1 MRKYQTKQRK
11 KLLEYLEQHTDISL
25 SAEQIY
31 NDLADDGISISAIY
45 RNLADLEN
53 EGKLRKLSQTGERNT
68 HYQYIATEKCRECL
82 HLSCKKCGKTYH
94 LNEQLASTLTKG
106 LVSTENFE
114 IDIANTVIFG
124 ICEKCEK

>member
-1 MRKYQTKQRK
+1 MKYQTKQRK

-68 HYQYIATEKCRECL
+68 CYQYIAAENCRECL

-106 LVSTENFE
+106 LASTENFE
-114 IDIANTVIFG
+114 IDTANTVIFG
-124 ICEKCEK
+124 ICKKCEK